1 MIMSKI
7 VILRSRDERVVNSV
21 IFNEKQG
28 EFVYCDRITDVQLAS
43 LIKRGYDVASYSLAV
58 GAELKIPKTNAY
70 PEFTISVIPKR
81 GQQQGEDKYEIVVD
95 GMYATKFREKEKDTA
110 GKQDPDNFNYNYNR
124 YPDSKARA
132 EQPEKVIEKGIELE
146 R

>member
-1 MIMSKI
+1 MSKF

-28 EFVYCDRITDVQLAS
+28 EFVYCDRITDLQLAS
-43 LIKRGYDVASYSLAV
+43 LIKRGYDVSAYSLAV

-95 GMYATKFREKEKDTA
+95 GMYATKFKEREKDDSA

-132 EQPEKVIEKGIELE
+132 EQSEKTVDKGIELE